1 MADVDDP
8 PVRAGVELPRLPATG
23 PLYRRALRGALPG
36 GGRRATSLPAVE
48 LTVPGVRVDRAHLAD
63 YDRVCGFP
71 LTERLPVTY
80 PHVLGFPLALR
91 LMTAPEFP
99 FPLIGLVH
107 VANRI
112 TTRRPVLATDELAFT
127 AYAEHLRPHDRGRQ
141 LDVVLVASV
150 AGAEV
155 WRGVSTYLSRE
166 RGDGARRDPQ
176 DRPATSAATAQ
187 WRVGT
192 RVGTDYARV
201 SGDHNPIHTSRL
213 GARLFGFARPI
224 AHGMWSKARCLAA
237 LENRLPDAGTVEVA
251 FKLPVALPATVGFSA
266 DRVDA
271 GWNFALHDTRTGRP
285 HLTGSTHKEGA
296 PINA

>member
-1 MADVDDP
+1 MGGADD
-8 PVRAGVELPRLPATG
+8 RAPRTTVVLSRLPATG
-23 PLYRRALRGALPG
+23 PLYRRALRGVLPG
-36 GGRRATSLPAVE
+36 GRRDPTLPATT
-48 LTVPGVRVDRAHLAD
+48 LTVAGVQVDRGHLAD

-91 LMTAPEFP
+91 LMTAPDFP
-99 FPLIGLVH
+99 FPVTGLVH

-112 TTRRPVLATDELAFT
+112 TAHRAILAGELLDFS
-127 AYAEHLRPHDRGRQ
+127 AYAERLRPHDRGRQ

-155 WRGVSTYLSRE
+155 WRGVATYLSRE
-166 RGDGARRDPQ
+166 RGDGGGARRDEG
-176 DRPATSAATAQ
+176 DRPATPAATAR
-187 WRVGT
+187 WRADT

-213 GARLFGFARPI
+213 GARLFGFRRPI

-237 LENRLPDAGTVEVA
+237 FENRLPDAYTVEVA
-251 FKLPVALPATVGFSA
+251 FKLPVPLPGTVSFTRLSDGGFT
-266 DRVDA
+266 
-271 GWNFALHDTRTGRP
+271 LHDSLGRP
-285 HLTGSTHKEGA
+285 HLAGLVR
-296 PINA
+296 